1 MKEILAP
8 LVFLALFLGIVGT
21 ALFLTPRLAA
31 WLDRKR
37 LMSKGPYA
45 DMMEAPAAPA
55 GEKGGDAASGGTDP
69 AGNAGEAGETVRP
82 GEPGS
87 APADK
92 TAVSGQSAP
101 AEEAGGPEEEGEK
114 NGH

>member
-55 GEKGGDAASGGTDP
+55 GEKNGAAASDGTDP
-69 AGNAGEAGETVRP
+69 A
-82 GEPGS
+82 
-87 APADK
+87 DK
-92 TAVSGQSAP
+92 T
-101 AEEAGGPEEEGEK
+101 GGPEEEGEK